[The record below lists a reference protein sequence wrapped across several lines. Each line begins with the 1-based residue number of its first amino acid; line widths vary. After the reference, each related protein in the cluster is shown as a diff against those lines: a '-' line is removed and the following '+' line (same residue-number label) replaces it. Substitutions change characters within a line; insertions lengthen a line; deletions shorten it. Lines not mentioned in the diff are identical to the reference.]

1 LRKET
6 INLTLFSNA
15 WNVWWRLLRPH
26 TLTAS
31 FVPVCIGTTLAL
43 PHPHF
48 RFSFFILMLI
58 ASMLIQCASNMFN
71 EYFDY
76 QRGLDTKDSVG
87 IGGAIVRDGV
97 APQTVRQIAIAFLS
111 VAFFLGLY
119 ISSQTSWWIIAIGFL
134 CMMVAYLYSG
144 GPYPIS
150 ATPFGELFAG
160 LCLGVIVIQ
169 IAYYIQTGAINLL
182 SILISIP
189 TAVLIGAI
197 LMANNIRDL
206 EEDTLHGRRT
216 LAILLGRSRAVT
228 FLAGMFLLALI
239 WIAVLAFSGA
249 TSFWPLLA
257 FISLPKAVTAIKKF
271 HNASS
276 RQAEIE
282 AMIATAQ
289 MNTIF
294 GLALSIGLLFQYWFS

>member
-1 LRKET
+1 M
-6 INLTLFSNA
+6 NVFSNE

-31 FVPVCIGTTLAL
+31 FVPVCIGTALAL
-43 PHPHF
+43 PHPNF
-48 RFSFFILMLI
+48 RPSFFFIMLI
-58 ASMLIQCASNMFN
+58 ASMLIQCATNMFN
-71 EYFDY
+71 EYYDY

-87 IGGAIVRDGV
+87 IGGAIVRDGI
-97 APQTVRQIAIAFLS
+97 APQTVYRIAIACLS
-111 VAFFLGLY
+111 VAFLLGLY
-119 ISSQTSWWIIAIGFL
+119 ISSQTSWWIIGIGFF
-134 CMMVAYLYSG
+134 CMIIAYLYSG

-150 ATPFGELFAG
+150 ATPFGEIAAG
-160 LCLGVIVIQ
+160 LCLGVVVIL
-169 IAYYIQTGAINLL
+169 IAYYIQTGVIHLL
-182 SILISIP
+182 GVLISIP
-189 TAVLIGAI
+189 TAILIGAI

-239 WIAVLAFSGA
+239 WIAVLAFSGS

-271 HNASS
+271 RNASS

-294 GLALSIGLLFQYWFS
+294 GLALSIGLLFQYCFS

>member
-1 LRKET
+1 M
-6 INLTLFSNA
+6 NVFSNE
-15 WNVWWRLLRPH
+15 WKVWWRLLRPH

-31 FVPVCIGTTLAL
+31 FVPVCIGTALAL
-43 PHPHF
+43 PHPNF
-48 RFSFFILMLI
+48 RFSFFLMMLL
-58 ASMLIQCASNMFN
+58 ASMLIQCATNMFN
-71 EYFDY
+71 EYYDY

-87 IGGAIVRDGV
+87 IGGAIVRDGI
-97 APQTVRQIAIAFLS
+97 APHTVYRIAIACLS
-111 VAFFLGLY
+111 VAFLLGLY
-119 ISSQTSWWIIAIGFL
+119 ISSQTSWWIIGIGLL

-150 ATPFGELFAG
+150 ATPFGEIAAG
-160 LCLGVIVIQ
+160 LCLGVVVIL
-169 IAYYIQTGAINLL
+169 IAYYIQTGVINLL
-182 SILISIP
+182 SVLISIP
-189 TAVLIGAI
+189 TAILIGAI

-216 LAILLGRSRAVT
+216 LAILLGRSKAIT
-228 FLAGMFLLALI
+228 FLAGMFVMALI
-239 WIAVLAFSGA
+239 WIAVLSFSGA

-257 FISLPKAVTAIKKF
+257 FIGLPKAITAIKKF
-271 HNASS
+271 RNAAS

-294 GLALSIGLLFQYWFS
+294 GLALSLGLLFQYCFS

>member
-1 LRKET
+1 L
-6 INLTLFSNA
+6 NVFSNE

-31 FVPVCIGTTLAL
+31 FVPVCIGTALAL
-43 PHPHF
+43 PHPNF
-48 RFSFFILMLI
+48 RPSFFFIMLI
-58 ASMLIQCASNMFN
+58 ASMLIQCATNMFN
-71 EYFDY
+71 EYYDY

-87 IGGAIVRDGV
+87 IGGAIVRDGI
-97 APQTVRQIAIAFLS
+97 APQTVYRIAIACLS
-111 VAFFLGLY
+111 VAFLLGLY
-119 ISSQTSWWIIAIGFL
+119 ISSQTSWWIIGIGFF
-134 CMMVAYLYSG
+134 CMIIAYLYSG

-150 ATPFGELFAG
+150 ATPFGEIAAG
-160 LCLGVIVIQ
+160 LCLGVVVIL
-169 IAYYIQTGAINLL
+169 IAYYIQTGVIHLL
-182 SILISIP
+182 GVLISIP
-189 TAVLIGAI
+189 TAILIGAI

-239 WIAVLAFSGA
+239 WIAVLAFSGS

-271 HNASS
+271 RNASS

-294 GLALSIGLLFQYWFS
+294 GLALSIGLLFQYCFS